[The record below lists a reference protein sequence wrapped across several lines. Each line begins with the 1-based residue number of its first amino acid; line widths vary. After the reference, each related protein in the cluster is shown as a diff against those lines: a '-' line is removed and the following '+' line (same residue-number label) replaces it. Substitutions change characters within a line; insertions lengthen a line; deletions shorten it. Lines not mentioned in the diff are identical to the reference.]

1 MHRRQVVPRP
11 YDAVFLSSFLGTSL
25 DESGQMTG
33 GGAEAQ
39 VLMLA
44 RGLAQRGLRVCIATW
59 EPKRGLPASVGGV
72 DLVAFPRLASW
83 SRFAAVSYPVYA
95 ARFVRALA
103 RIQARTYIQRGVSPD
118 TALVALT
125 ARLRRAR
132 FVYSTGSLFD
142 FDYGRLE
149 PRRTLVWLFKLGYR
163 LADVVV
169 VQTAEQARL
178 SSERLGRNATLIG
191 SIAEPQPTG
200 SREPEAFL
208 WIGRIDEIKR
218 PRAYVELARAVPEAR
233 FWMIIARVD
242 DAPPALAGIEQA
254 SAELPNIELLPQR
267 PRSAILEL
275 ISRSAALVST
285 SESEG
290 MPNVFLEAWAQGV
303 PTLSLS
309 HDPDGVI
316 KRFGLGGV
324 AGDNPQELARM
335 AAELWSSRDDQEEV
349 AAACRQYV
357 AREHDL
363 DRVVEKWAA
372 ILAPS

>member
-1 MHRRQVVPRP
+1 VPDT
-11 YDAVFLSSFLGTSL
+11 YDVVFLSSFLGTSL

-44 RGLAQRGLRVCIATW
+44 RGLAERGLRVCIATW
-59 EPKRGLPASVGGV
+59 EPKRGLPASVDGV
-72 DLVAFPRLASW
+72 DVAAFPRLRSW
-83 SRFAAVSYPVYA
+83 SRFAAISYPVYA

-103 RIQARTYIQRGVSPD
+103 RIRARTYVQRGVSPD

-132 FVYSTGSLFD
+132 FVYSAGSLFD

-169 VQTAEQARL
+169 VQTVEQGRL
-178 SSERLGRNATLIG
+178 SRERLGRDATVIR
-191 SIAEPQPTG
+191 SIAERRPTAP
-200 SREPEAFL
+200 RTPEAFL

-218 PRAYVELARAVPEAR
+218 PHAYVALARAVPEAR
-233 FWMIIARVD
+233 FWMIVAQMD
-242 DAPPALAGIEQA
+242 DAPPALAEIERA

-275 ISRSAALVST
+275 IARSAALVST

-335 AAELWSSRDDQEEV
+335 TGELWSSRVDQEEI
-349 AAACRQYV
+349 AAACREYV

-363 DRVVEKWAA
+363 DRVVEEWAA
-372 ILAPS
+372 ILAR